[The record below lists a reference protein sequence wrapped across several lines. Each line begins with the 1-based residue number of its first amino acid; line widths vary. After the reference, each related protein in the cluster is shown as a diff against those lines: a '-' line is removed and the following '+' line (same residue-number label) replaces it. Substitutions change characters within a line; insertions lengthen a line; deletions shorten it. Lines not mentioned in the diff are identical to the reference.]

1 MTEFY
6 ENIFE
11 LQMPAH
17 YVCDGSETD
26 GLQETVIDGTT
37 YFFYATGIHSGAI
50 IEFVDGQFFTL
61 DDTMTITES
70 APYEERS
77 LSAVETLTTLTL
89 QVLALRVRMPGDIF
103 SGHYRLNIKGLRWTL
118 SSPTRLMGPRD
129 CSSD

>member
-77 LSAVETLTTLTL
+77 LSAAETLTTLTL
-89 QVLALRVRMPGDIF
+89 Q
-103 SGHYRLNIKGLRWTL
+103 GLGSAGTDA
-118 SSPTRLMGPRD
+118 G
-129 CSSD
+129 